1 MGRNKLSYQK
11 KVMEKFEK
19 NNSTIALNVLYAKKK
34 NYILLMFQ
42 KIVEIVKKVIV
53 LMIPNAKG

>member
-1 MGRNKLSYQK
+1 MGRNKFTYQK

-34 NYILLMFQ
+34 IISCLCF
-42 KIVEIVKKVIV
+42 KK
-53 LMIPNAKG
+53 